1 MSTQAIQSAPLDRM
15 FQALSD
21 PARRGIVERL
31 SRGPLSVTE
40 LAKPLPMSLP
50 AVMQHLQ
57 MLESSGL
64 VRSEKIGRV
73 RTCNLEE
80 AALRKVEQWVASRRA
95 TWEQRFDRLG
105 AFLMEE
111 DAQEKTK
118 TKIMRKRAKKS

>member
-1 MSTQAIQSAPLDRM
+1 M

-31 SRGPLSVTE
+31 SRGSLSVSE
-40 LAKPLPMSLP
+40 LAKPLAMSLP

-64 VRSEKIGRV
+64 VRSQKVGRV
-73 RTCNLEE
+73 RTCSLDE

-95 TWEQRFDRLG
+95 TWEARFDRLG
-105 AFLMEE
+105 AFLLEE
-111 DAQEKTK
+111 DEREKSK
-118 TKIMRKRAKKS
+118 SKITRKRSRKR

>member
-1 MSTQAIQSAPLDRM
+1 VSTQAIQPAPLDLM

-31 SRGPLSVTE
+31 SRGSLSVSE
-40 LAKPLPMSLP
+40 LAKPLAMSLP

-64 VRSEKIGRV
+64 VRSQKVGRV
-73 RTCNLEE
+73 RTCSLDE

-95 TWEQRFDRLG
+95 TWEARFDRLG
-105 AFLMEE
+105 AFLLEE
-111 DAQEKTK
+111 DEREKSK
-118 TKIMRKRAKKS
+118 SKITRKRSRKR